1 MVLSQRKEEGRK
13 GETKG
18 RDGEEKE
25 SKEEGRKAGRENQSF
40 VGPQEA
46 GNSLVLRGSRVL
58 YFWQYPD
65 LGLFLVSS
73 DLQACRTMGKETSA
87 V

>member
-1 MVLSQRKEEGRK
+1 MLSQRKEEGRK
-13 GETKG
+13 GGTKG
-18 RDGEEKE
+18 REGEEKG
-25 SKEEGRKAGRENQSF
+25 SKEEGSKAGRENQSF

-73 DLQACRTMGKETSA
+73 DLQACRTMGQETSA